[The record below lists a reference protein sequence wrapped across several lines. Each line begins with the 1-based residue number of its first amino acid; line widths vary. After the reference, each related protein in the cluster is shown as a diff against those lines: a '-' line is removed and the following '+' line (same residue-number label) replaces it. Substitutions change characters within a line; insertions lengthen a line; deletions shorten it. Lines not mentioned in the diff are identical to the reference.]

1 MAGLGI
7 TPSGGG
13 WKTKTFSIASNSNK
27 GDLISLN
34 DERHTLPYVSIQSQ
48 YLGVGLHD
56 SANSLP
62 AGQLLVEIPS
72 IGAEATI
79 DLPTGLTASQLSF
92 GQVYSIYSR
101 DGRMSYL
108 TTLFGSSFSQMVTIE
123 GVAQTSQASR
133 ILVSFRGQGV
143 IGSASSLTFEG

>member
-1 MAGLGI
+1 MPLGI
-7 TPSGGG
+7 TPSGDG
-13 WKTKTFSIASNSNK
+13 WKTKSFSIASNSLK

-34 DERHTLPYVSIQSQ
+34 DHRNTIPYVSIQSQ

-56 SANSLP
+56 SAQSLP
-62 AGQLLVEIPS
+62 TGQLLVAIPA
-72 IGAEATI
+72 IGAEATV
-79 DLPTGLTASQLSF
+79 DLPTGLVASQLSF

-101 DGRMSYL
+101 EGRMSFL

-123 GVAQTSQASR
+123 GPPQTSTVSR

-143 IGSASSLTFEG
+143 VGSASSLTFEG